1 MNKIEKIS
9 NPRIAMTNNIKIKG
23 DLKDNILK
31 LLKDNISI
39 NSITLNM
46 DLKNKERYKKMH
58 ADIKEAI
65 ADELNI
71 EKNKVKKYEI
81 YIDKKKCYFFY
92 LNEKNKED
100 SPEFVDYV
108 EKNKLDFKRIFSS
121 LINLSL
127 KSHIFNKIKAEGL
140 NIPASTYNSDLYINA
155 ISQNK
160 NKKNGSVFVDTFRL
174 NMFYSKFDCLVFNL
188 ISKTF
193 NIDLNEDV
201 ILDDFL
207 ILGNNKKYNIN
218 EEKQVNAIKY
228 NKTNYIDFSNK
239 YNETKNYSEQYI
251 LKMLKEILEIN
262 KIEYEHVLFNP
273 QLMSTKFLNYEK
285 ELKNKIIIIDNY
297 NYKTGNLEVDKYN
310 NQYKLDFH
318 KNITEA
324 FKKEGKDV
332 IIQEPQDNNWWREI
346 DPEFNYIVINKENKN
361 GSSIIHYLNEKE
373 EYIDKFEEAFEI
385 YIKEK
390 EYNFDSYTNL
400 KIFNHQ
406 EENRRVIQ
414 GLNIENLYINQNG
427 RINFKPPFLLEKEKL
442 PQIKKICLELWLK
455 EKIFRERKLLNFDIE
470 DGKYNIYYTRRK
482 NKDKVKVHVV
492 EVEVVNKELII
503 NKYRENNNIGKII
516 REENKYPIL
525 KKSNYK
531 EFNETFCIY
540 DIEKEE
546 LLTIYSDSIIPRIIG
561 NPDFNSFDLYQEKK
575 SLHRGSKEDCVL
587 PFLINPKR
595 KSFDSKKGELSIIA
609 IDNKNN
615 YVDIFITSKQAIQ
628 GKINKSNLIYR
639 SSIIN
644 NEGENINLIG
654 NSLFDF
660 FLKTHVEDIVVMG
673 NVSRS
678 SLMKKIIKEFSN

>member
-1 MNKIEKIS
+1 MNQIEKIS

-31 LLKDNISI
+31 LLKDNILI

-46 DLKNKERYKKMH
+46 DLKSKERYKKMH
-58 ADIKEAI
+58 NDIKEAI

-81 YIDKKKCYFFY
+81 YIDKNKCYFFY
-92 LNEKNKED
+92 LNENNKEN
-100 SPEFVDYV
+100 SSEFVDYV
-108 EKNKLDFKRIFSS
+108 EKNKLDLKRIFSS

-127 KSHIFNKIKAEGL
+127 KSHILNKIKEEGL

-155 ISQNK
+155 IPQNK

-193 NIDLNEDV
+193 NIDLNEYV
-201 ILDDFL
+201 ILDNFL

-251 LKMLKEILEIN
+251 LKMLKEILELN
-262 KIEYEHVLFNP
+262 KIEYETVLFNP

-297 NYKTGNLEVDKYN
+297 NYKTGDIETDKYN

-318 KNITEA
+318 KNIIEA
-324 FKKEGKDV
+324 FKKEGKEV
-332 IIQEPQDNNWWREI
+332 IIQEAKGNNWWKEI
-346 DPEFNYIVINKENKN
+346 DPEFNYIIINKENKN
-361 GSSIIHYLNEKE
+361 GSSIIHYSNKKE
-373 EYIDKFEEAFEI
+373 EYLDKFEEAFEI
-385 YIKEK
+385 YMKEK
-390 EYNFDSYTNL
+390 KYNFDSYTNL

-414 GLNIENLYINQNG
+414 GLNIENLYINQNE

-455 EKIFRERKLLNFDIE
+455 EQIFRERKLLNFDVE

-482 NKDKVKVHVV
+482 KEDKVTVHVL
-492 EVEVVNKELII
+492 EVEVLNKELII
-503 NKYRENNNIGKII
+503 NKYKKNNTKGKII
-516 REENKYPIL
+516 VEENNYPIL

-561 NPDFNSFDLYQEKK
+561 NPDFNSFDLYQQKK
-575 SLHRGSKEDCVL
+575 SLHRGSKEDSVL
-587 PFLINPKR
+587 PFMLNPKR
-595 KSFDSKKGELSIIA
+595 KSKDSKNGELSIIA
-609 IDNKNN
+609 IDNKKD
-615 YVDIFITSKQAIQ
+615 YVDIFITSKQATRV
-628 GKINKSNLIYR
+628 KINKSNLIYR
-639 SSIIN
+639 THIIN
-644 NEGENINLIG
+644 KSGELVNAIG
-654 NSLFDF
+654 NDLFDF
-660 FLKTHVEDIVVMG
+660 FLTTHVDDIVVMG

-678 SLMKKIIKEFSN
+678 SLMKKIIKEFAG